1 MKRVILVVCDGLGR
15 DWLGKGH
22 TPFIDGCLRT
32 GLRPADHRAVFPS
45 VTRVSAASIATGCFP
60 GSHGL
65 YGNQVALMEQGRLV
79 VSDVGLPG
87 FVAHLRTV
95 TGHALRRRTM
105 ADRLAAVGLR
115 QVAYSNVSAGAAYFL
130 DPEHSGWVLHRSGS
144 YGPGGVA
151 LQGAEHLAISHDLDG
166 DRAMTERFCTQVV
179 PDNEIAVGILW
190 LANPDL
196 TLHHAAL
203 GGPEHLEA
211 LRVVDS
217 LVEKTLGAVERARER
232 ADILAG
238 LCSDHGHET
247 IGDAIHV
254 GRWLA
259 SKGLATQ
266 IAQGRIAVASQGTA
280 GLIYSTPDARAAL
293 LERLDEMALEPW
305 AGRILGVETLRALG
319 LGGDDALAA
328 AVDTAPNARGIPGN
342 RWLVADG
349 EKAPEIGCGHHGGI
363 GPDETRPFLALM
375 HPQVAPAVIEH
386 STSLPDIAPT
396 LLRFLGQPCDGME
409 GRSLIGGE

>member
-1 MKRVILVVCDGLGR
+1 MRRVILVVCDGLGR

-22 TPFIDGCLRT
+22 TPFIDGCLRM

-65 YGNQVALMEQGRLV
+65 YGNQVALMEHGRLV

-87 FVAHLRTV
+87 FVAHLRAV

-105 ADRLAAVGLR
+105 ADRLAAAGLR

-151 LQGAEHLAISHDLDG
+151 LQGADHLAISHDLDG
-166 DRAMTERFCTQVV
+166 DRVMTERFCTQVV
-179 PDNEIAVGILW
+179 PDNDIAVGILW

-196 TLHHAAL
+196 TLHHQAV

-211 LRVVDS
+211 LHVVDS

-232 ADILAG
+232 ADILVG
-238 LCSDHGHET
+238 LCSDHGHEA
-247 IGDAIHV
+247 IGDSIHV

-259 SKGLATQ
+259 SKGLANELE
-266 IAQGRIAVASQGTA
+266 QGRIAVASQGTA
-280 GLIYSTPDARAAL
+280 GLIYSTPDARAIL
-293 LERLDEMALEPW
+293 LERIEEMAHEPW
-305 AGRILGVETLRALG
+305 AGRILDVDDLRALG

-375 HPQVAPAVIEH
+375 HPQVAPSVIEH

-409 GRSLIGGE
+409 GRSLFG

>member
-1 MKRVILVVCDGLGR
+1 MRRVILVVCDGLGR

-22 TPFIDGCLRT
+22 TPFIDGCLRM

-65 YGNQVALMEQGRLV
+65 YGNQVALMEHGRLV

-87 FVAHLRTV
+87 FVAHLRAV

-105 ADRLAAVGLR
+105 ADRLAAAGLR

-151 LQGAEHLAISHDLDG
+151 LQGADHLAISHDLDG
-166 DRAMTERFCTQVV
+166 DRVMTERFCTQVV
-179 PDNEIAVGILW
+179 PDNDIAVGILW

-196 TLHHAAL
+196 TLHHQAV

-232 ADILAG
+232 ADILVG
-238 LCSDHGHET
+238 LCSDHGHEA
-247 IGDAIHV
+247 IGDSIHV

-259 SKGLATQ
+259 SKGLANELE
-266 IAQGRIAVASQGTA
+266 QGRIAVASQGTA
-280 GLIYSTPDARAAL
+280 GLIYSTPDARAIL
-293 LERLDEMALEPW
+293 LERIEEMAHEPW
-305 AGRILGVETLRALG
+305 AGRILDVDDLRALG

-409 GRSLIGGE
+409 GRSLFG

>member
-65 YGNQVALMEQGRLV
+65 YGNQVALMEDGKLV

-409 GRSLIGGE
+409 GRSLIG

>member
-1 MKRVILVVCDGLGR
+1 MRRVILVVCDGLGR

-22 TPFIDGCLRT
+22 TPFIDGCLRM

-65 YGNQVALMEQGRLV
+65 YGNQVALMEHGRLV

-87 FVAHLRTV
+87 FVAHLRAV

-105 ADRLAAVGLR
+105 ADRLAAAGLR

-151 LQGAEHLAISHDLDG
+151 LQGADHLAISHDLDG
-166 DRAMTERFCTQVV
+166 DRVMTERFCTQVV
-179 PDNEIAVGILW
+179 PDNDIAVGILW

-196 TLHHAAL
+196 TLHHQAV

-211 LRVVDS
+211 LHVVDS

-232 ADILAG
+232 ADILVG
-238 LCSDHGHET
+238 LCSDHGHEA
-247 IGDAIHV
+247 IGDSIHV

-259 SKGLATQ
+259 SKGLANELE
-266 IAQGRIAVASQGTA
+266 QGRIAVASQGTA
-280 GLIYSTPDARAAL
+280 GLIYSTPDARAIL
-293 LERLDEMALEPW
+293 LERIEKMAHEPW
-305 AGRILGVETLRALG
+305 AGRILDVDDLRALG

-349 EKAPEIGCGHHGGI
+349 EKAAEIGCGHHGGI

-375 HPQVAPAVIEH
+375 HPQVAPSVIEH

-409 GRSLIGGE
+409 GRSLFG

>member
-1 MKRVILVVCDGLGR
+1 VRRVILVVCDGLGR

-22 TPFIDGCLRT
+22 TPFIDGCLRM

-65 YGNQVALMEQGRLV
+65 YGNQVALMEHGRLV

-87 FVAHLRTV
+87 FVAHLRAV

-105 ADRLAAVGLR
+105 ADRLAAAGLR

-151 LQGAEHLAISHDLDG
+151 LQGADHLAISHDLDG
-166 DRAMTERFCTQVV
+166 DRVMTERFCTQVV
-179 PDNEIAVGILW
+179 PDNDIAVGILW

-196 TLHHAAL
+196 TLHHQAV

-211 LRVVDS
+211 LHVVDS

-232 ADILAG
+232 ADILVG
-238 LCSDHGHET
+238 LCSDHGHEA
-247 IGDAIHV
+247 IGDSIHV

-259 SKGLATQ
+259 SKGLANELE
-266 IAQGRIAVASQGTA
+266 QGRIAVASQGTA
-280 GLIYSTPDARAAL
+280 GLIYSTPDARAIL
-293 LERLDEMALEPW
+293 LERIEEMAHEPW
-305 AGRILGVETLRALG
+305 AGRILDVDDLRALG

-375 HPQVAPAVIEH
+375 HPQVAPSVIEH

-409 GRSLIGGE
+409 GRSLFG

>member
-1 MKRVILVVCDGLGR
+1 
-15 DWLGKGH
+15 
-22 TPFIDGCLRT
+22 
-32 GLRPADHRAVFPS
+32 
-45 VTRVSAASIATGCFP
+45 
-60 GSHGL
+60 
-65 YGNQVALMEQGRLV
+65 
-79 VSDVGLPG
+79 
-87 FVAHLRTV
+87 
-95 TGHALRRRTM
+95 
-105 ADRLAAVGLR
+105 
-115 QVAYSNVSAGAAYFL
+115 
-130 DPEHSGWVLHRSGS
+130 VLHRSGS

-151 LQGAEHLAISHDLDG
+151 LKGAEHLAISHDLDG
-166 DRAMTERFCTQVV
+166 DRVMTERFCTQVV

-217 LVEKTLGAVERARER
+217 LVAQTLGAVERAREC
-232 ADILAG
+232 ADILVA

-247 IGDAIHV
+247 IGAAIHV
-254 GRWLA
+254 GQWLA
-259 SKGLATQ
+259 SRGLASQ

-280 GLIYSTPDARAAL
+280 GLIYSTPDARADL
-293 LERLDEMALEPW
+293 LERLEEMALEPW
-305 AGRILGVETLRALG
+305 AGRILGVETLRELG

-375 HPQVAPAVIEH
+375 HPQIAPAVIEH

-396 LLRFLGQPCDGME
+396 LLCFLGQPRSEME
-409 GRSLIGGE
+409 GRSLIR

>member
-1 MKRVILVVCDGLGR
+1 VKRVILVVCDGLGR

-65 YGNQVALMEQGRLV
+65 YGNQVALMEDGKLV

-87 FVAHLRTV
+87 FVAHLRAV

-151 LQGAEHLAISHDLDG
+151 LKGAEHLAISHDLDG
-166 DRAMTERFCTQVV
+166 DRVMTERFCTQVV

-217 LVEKTLGAVERARER
+217 LVAQTLGAVERAREC
-232 ADILAG
+232 ADILVA

-247 IGDAIHV
+247 IGAAIHV
-254 GRWLA
+254 GQWLA
-259 SKGLATQ
+259 SRGLASQ

-280 GLIYSTPDARAAL
+280 GLIYSTPDARADL
-293 LERLDEMALEPW
+293 LERLEEMALEPW
-305 AGRILGVETLRALG
+305 AGRILGVETLRELG

-375 HPQVAPAVIEH
+375 HPQIAPAVIEH

-396 LLRFLGQPCDGME
+396 LLCFLGQPRSEME
-409 GRSLIGGE
+409 GRSLIR

>member
-1 MKRVILVVCDGLGR
+1 VKRVILVVCDGLGR

-22 TPFIDGCLRT
+22 TPFIDGCLRA
-32 GLRPADHRAVFPS
+32 GLRASDHRAVFPS

-87 FVAHLRTV
+87 FVAHLREV
-95 TGHALRRRTM
+95 TGRALRRRTM
-105 ADRLAAVGLR
+105 ADRLAAAGLR

-130 DPEHSGWVLHRSGS
+130 DPEHGGRVLHRSGS

-151 LQGAEHLAISHDLDG
+151 LQGADHLAISHDLDG

-179 PDNEIAVGILW
+179 PDDDIAVGILW

-196 TLHHAAL
+196 TLHHQAV

-211 LRVVDS
+211 LRVVDT
-217 LVEKTLGAVERARER
+217 LAEKTLAAVERAREH
-232 ADILAG
+232 ADILVG
-238 LCSDHGHET
+238 LCSDHGHEA
-247 IGDAIHV
+247 IGDSIHV

-259 SKGLATQ
+259 SKGLADELE
-266 IAQGRIAVASQGTA
+266 QGRIAVASQGTA
-280 GLIYSTPDARAAL
+280 GLIYATPDARAAL
-293 LERLDEMALEPW
+293 LERLAGMAQEPW
-305 AGRILGVETLRALG
+305 AGRILGVDELRALG
-319 LGGDDALAA
+319 LGGDEALAA
-328 AVDTAPNARGIPGN
+328 AVDTARNARGIAGN

-349 EKAPEIGCGHHGGI
+349 EKAPEIGCGHHGGL
-363 GPDETRPFLALM
+363 GPDETRPFLVLM
-375 HPQVAPAVIEH
+375 HPQVAPAVVGDA
-386 STSLPDIAPT
+386 TSLPDIAPT
-396 LLRFLGQPCDGME
+396 LLRFLGQACDGME
-409 GRSLIGGE
+409 GRSLIG

>member
-1 MKRVILVVCDGLGR
+1 MRRVILVVCDGLGR

-22 TPFIDGCLRT
+22 TPFIDGCLRM

-65 YGNQVALMEQGRLV
+65 YGNQVALMEHGRLV

-87 FVAHLRTV
+87 FVVHLRAV

-105 ADRLAAVGLR
+105 ADRLAAAGLR

-151 LQGAEHLAISHDLDG
+151 LQGADHLAISHDLDG
-166 DRAMTERFCTQVV
+166 DRVMTERFCTQVV
-179 PDNEIAVGILW
+179 PDNDIAVGILW

-196 TLHHAAL
+196 TLHHQAV

-211 LRVVDS
+211 LHVVDS

-232 ADILAG
+232 ADILVG
-238 LCSDHGHET
+238 LCSDHGHEA
-247 IGDAIHV
+247 IGDSIHV

-259 SKGLATQ
+259 SKGLANELE
-266 IAQGRIAVASQGTA
+266 QGRIAVASQGTA
-280 GLIYSTPDARAAL
+280 GLIYSTPDARAIL
-293 LERLDEMALEPW
+293 LERIEKMAHEPW
-305 AGRILGVETLRALG
+305 AGRILDVDDLRALG

-349 EKAPEIGCGHHGGI
+349 EKAAEIGCGHHGGI

-375 HPQVAPAVIEH
+375 HPQVAPSVIEH

-409 GRSLIGGE
+409 GRSLFG

>member
-1 MKRVILVVCDGLGR
+1 VKRVILVVCDGLGR

-65 YGNQVALMEQGRLV
+65 YGNQVALMEDGKLV

-95 TGHALRRRTM
+95 TGHALHRRTM

-179 PDNEIAVGILW
+179 PDNDIAVGILW

-196 TLHHAAL
+196 TLHHQAV

-217 LVEKTLGAVERARER
+217 LVEKTLGAVEQARKH
-232 ADILAG
+232 ADILVG
-238 LCSDHGHET
+238 LCSDHGHEA
-247 IGDAIHV
+247 IGDSIHV

-259 SKGLATQ
+259 SKGLANELE
-266 IAQGRIAVASQGTA
+266 QGRIAVASQGTA
-280 GLIYSTPDARAAL
+280 GLIYSTPDARTIL
-293 LERLDEMALEPW
+293 LERLEEMAHEPW
-305 AGRILGVETLRALG
+305 AGRILDGEDLRAMG
-319 LGGDDALAA
+319 LGGDDALTA
-328 AVDTAPNARGIPGN
+328 AVDTARNARGVAGN

-349 EKAPEIGCGHHGGI
+349 EKAPEIGCGHHGGL

-375 HPQVAPAVIEH
+375 HPQFAPAVIEH

-409 GRSLIGGE
+409 GRSLIG

>member
-1 MKRVILVVCDGLGR
+1 MRRVILVVCDGLGR

-22 TPFIDGCLRT
+22 TPFIDGCLRM

-65 YGNQVALMEQGRLV
+65 YGNQVALMEHGRLV

-87 FVAHLRTV
+87 FVAHLRAV

-105 ADRLAAVGLR
+105 ADRLAAAGLR

-151 LQGAEHLAISHDLDG
+151 LQGADHLAISHDLDG
-166 DRAMTERFCTQVV
+166 DRVMTERFCTQVV
-179 PDNEIAVGILW
+179 PDNDIAVGILW

-196 TLHHAAL
+196 TLHHQAV

-232 ADILAG
+232 ADILVG
-238 LCSDHGHET
+238 LCSDHGHEA
-247 IGDAIHV
+247 IGDSIHV

-259 SKGLATQ
+259 SKGLANELE
-266 IAQGRIAVASQGTA
+266 QGRIAVASQGTA
-280 GLIYSTPDARAAL
+280 GLIYSTPDARAIL
-293 LERLDEMALEPW
+293 LERIEEMAHEPW
-305 AGRILGVETLRALG
+305 AGRILDVDDLRALG

-375 HPQVAPAVIEH
+375 HPQVAPSVIEH

-409 GRSLIGGE
+409 GRSLFG

>member
-1 MKRVILVVCDGLGR
+1 MRRVILVVCDGLGR

-22 TPFIDGCLRT
+22 TPFIDGCLRM

-65 YGNQVALMEQGRLV
+65 YGNQVALMEHGRLV

-87 FVAHLRTV
+87 FVVHLRAV

-105 ADRLAAVGLR
+105 ADRLAAAGLR

-151 LQGAEHLAISHDLDG
+151 LQGADHLAISHDLDG
-166 DRAMTERFCTQVV
+166 DRVMTERFCTQVV
-179 PDNEIAVGILW
+179 PDNDIAVGILW

-196 TLHHAAL
+196 TLHHQAV

-211 LRVVDS
+211 LHVVDS

-232 ADILAG
+232 ADILVG
-238 LCSDHGHET
+238 LCSDHGHEA
-247 IGDAIHV
+247 IGDSIHV

-259 SKGLATQ
+259 SKGLANELE
-266 IAQGRIAVASQGTA
+266 QGRIAVASQGTA
-280 GLIYSTPDARAAL
+280 GLIYSTPDARAIL
-293 LERLDEMALEPW
+293 LERIEEMAHEPW
-305 AGRILGVETLRALG
+305 AGRILDVDDLRALG

-349 EKAPEIGCGHHGGI
+349 EKAAEIGCGHHGGI

-375 HPQVAPAVIEH
+375 HPQVAPSVIEH

-409 GRSLIGGE
+409 GRSLFG

>member
-1 MKRVILVVCDGLGR
+1 VRRVILVVCDGLGR

-22 TPFIDGCLRT
+22 TPFIDGCLRM

-65 YGNQVALMEQGRLV
+65 YGNQVALMEHGRLV

-87 FVAHLRTV
+87 FVAHLRAV

-105 ADRLAAVGLR
+105 ADRLAAAGLR

-151 LQGAEHLAISHDLDG
+151 LQGADHLAISHDLDG
-166 DRAMTERFCTQVV
+166 DRVMTERFCTQVV
-179 PDNEIAVGILW
+179 PDNDIAVGILW

-196 TLHHAAL
+196 TLHHQAV

-211 LRVVDS
+211 LHVVDS

-232 ADILAG
+232 ADILVG
-238 LCSDHGHET
+238 LCSDHGHEA
-247 IGDAIHV
+247 IGDSIHV

-259 SKGLATQ
+259 SKGLANELE
-266 IAQGRIAVASQGTA
+266 QGRIAVASQGTA
-280 GLIYSTPDARAAL
+280 GLIYSTPDARAIL
-293 LERLDEMALEPW
+293 LERIEEMAHEPW
-305 AGRILGVETLRALG
+305 AGRILDVDDLRALG

-349 EKAPEIGCGHHGGI
+349 EKAAEIGCGHHGGI

-375 HPQVAPAVIEH
+375 HPQVAPSVIEH

-409 GRSLIGGE
+409 GRSLFG

>member
-1 MKRVILVVCDGLGR
+1 MRRVILVVCDGLGR

-22 TPFIDGCLRT
+22 TPFIDGCLRM

-65 YGNQVALMEQGRLV
+65 YGNQVALMEHGRLV

-87 FVAHLRTV
+87 FVAHLRAV

-105 ADRLAAVGLR
+105 ADRLAAAGLR

-151 LQGAEHLAISHDLDG
+151 LQGADHLAISHDLDG
-166 DRAMTERFCTQVV
+166 DRVMTERFCTQVV
-179 PDNEIAVGILW
+179 PDNDIAVGILW

-196 TLHHAAL
+196 TLHHQAV

-211 LRVVDS
+211 LHVVDS

-232 ADILAG
+232 ADILVG
-238 LCSDHGHET
+238 LCSDHGHEA
-247 IGDAIHV
+247 IGDSIHV

-259 SKGLATQ
+259 SKGLANELE
-266 IAQGRIAVASQGTA
+266 QGRIAVASQGTA
-280 GLIYSTPDARAAL
+280 GLIYSTPDARAIL
-293 LERLDEMALEPW
+293 LERIEKMAHEPW
-305 AGRILGVETLRALG
+305 AGRILDVDDLRALG

-409 GRSLIGGE
+409 GRSLFG

>member
-65 YGNQVALMEQGRLV
+65 YGNQVALMEDGKLV

>member
-65 YGNQVALMEQGRLV
+65 YGNQVALIEDGKLV

-409 GRSLIGGE
+409 GRSLIG

>member
-22 TPFIDGCLRT
+22 TPFIDGCLRM

-65 YGNQVALMEQGRLV
+65 YGNQVALMEHGRLV

-87 FVAHLRTV
+87 FVAHLRAV

-105 ADRLAAVGLR
+105 ADRLAAAGLR

-151 LQGAEHLAISHDLDG
+151 LQGADHLAISHDLDG
-166 DRAMTERFCTQVV
+166 DRVMTERFCTQVV
-179 PDNEIAVGILW
+179 PDNDIAVGILW

-196 TLHHAAL
+196 TLHHQAV

-211 LRVVDS
+211 LHVVDS

-232 ADILAG
+232 ADILVG
-238 LCSDHGHET
+238 LCSDHGHEA
-247 IGDAIHV
+247 IGDSIHV

-259 SKGLATQ
+259 SKGLANELE
-266 IAQGRIAVASQGTA
+266 QGRIAVASQGTA
-280 GLIYSTPDARAAL
+280 GLIYSTPDARAIL
-293 LERLDEMALEPW
+293 LERIEEMAHEPW
-305 AGRILGVETLRALG
+305 AGRILDVDDLRALG

-375 HPQVAPAVIEH
+375 HPQVAPSVIEH

-409 GRSLIGGE
+409 GRSLFG

>member
-15 DWLGKGH
+15 DWLGLGH
-22 TPFIDGCLRT
+22 TPFIDGCLRA
-32 GLRPADHRAVFPS
+32 GLRPSDHRAVFPS

-65 YGNQVALMEQGRLV
+65 YGNQVALMEHGRLV

-87 FVAHLRTV
+87 FVAHLREV

-105 ADRLAAVGLR
+105 ADRLAAGGLR

-151 LQGAEHLAISHDLDG
+151 LQGADHLAISHDLDG
-166 DRAMTERFCTQVV
+166 DRVMTERFCTQVV
-179 PDNEIAVGILW
+179 PDNDIAVGILW

-196 TLHHAAL
+196 TTHHAAL

-232 ADILAG
+232 ADILVG

-247 IGDAIHV
+247 IGDSIHV

-259 SKGLATQ
+259 SKGLA
-266 IAQGRIAVASQGTA
+266 AELEQGRIAVASQGTA
-280 GLIYSTPDARAAL
+280 GLIYSTPEARATL
-293 LERLDEMALEPW
+293 LDRLDEMALEPW
-305 AGRILGVETLRALG
+305 AGRILDVEDLRGLG

-328 AVDTAPNARGIPGN
+328 AVDTARNARGVAGN

-349 EKAPEIGCGHHGGI
+349 EKPPEIGCGHHGGI
-363 GPDETRPFLALM
+363 GPDETRPFLVLM
-375 HPQVAPAVIEH
+375 HPQVAPAVIADA
-386 STSLPDIAPT
+386 TSLPDIAPT

-409 GRSLIGGE
+409 GRSLIVG

>member
-1 MKRVILVVCDGLGR
+1 VKRVILVVCDGLGR

-65 YGNQVALMEQGRLV
+65 YGNQVALMEDGKLV

-87 FVAHLRTV
+87 FVAHLRAV

-247 IGDAIHV
+247 IGDAINV

-266 IAQGRIAVASQGTA
+266 IEQGRIAVASQGTA